1 MHASSEVHPLPQVVT
16 GGSRLRMWAQSLVFA
31 ESAAEKADARR
42 CAASAAAAPMSDACW
57 GRRQAAST
65 TCLGSLARAR
75 AGIDCCLVLTH
86 HDARYPCV

>member
-42 CAASAAAAPMSDACW
+42 CAASAAAAPM
-57 GRRQAAST
+57 
-65 TCLGSLARAR
+65 
-75 AGIDCCLVLTH
+75 
-86 HDARYPCV
+86 P